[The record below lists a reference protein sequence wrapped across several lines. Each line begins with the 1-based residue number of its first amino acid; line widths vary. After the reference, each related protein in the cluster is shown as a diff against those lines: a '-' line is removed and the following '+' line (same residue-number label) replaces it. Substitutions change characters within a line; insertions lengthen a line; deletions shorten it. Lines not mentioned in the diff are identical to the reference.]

1 MNTVGSYTCGC
12 RSGYNYFT
20 KINWDLYINEPYCV
34 DIDECQNRGT
44 CPKRSSCENTE
55 GNYICHCDTGFEGDI
70 CEDIDECTRN
80 SCDANAA
87 CSNTEGSFSCFCNLG
102 YRGNG
107 TTCKVG
113 QCDDQRCPPDQK
125 CVSPTT
131 NECECKEGFSMN
143 TQLEI
148 CEDVDECLLD
158 HDCGKNSTCVNI
170 KGSFTCRC
178 NQGYIGDGKTCKEGT
193 CTDDMCPM
201 NAECVM
207 PSKPDCRC
215 KNGFEPKL
223 KSNETEICVDT
234 DECTTLK
241 GICHAKAMCMNIPGG
256 YECNCQ
262 KGYFGDGQ
270 TCFPGS
276 CTDINCPA
284 SDNKQCVSPRKPN
297 CKCFEGFE
305 MTNSSL
311 CVDIDECEKEPCDQ
325 VADCSNSP
333 GSFTCTCNDNSS
345 GDGFNCSCDSGF
357 INNGSSC
364 IDVDECATGLHNCHT
379 NATCNNAPG
388 SFDCTCY
395 NGYVGDG
402 FSCIEKKAILV
413 LNTDDGFRKPLL
425 FDDEGRSYPN
435 FTMKFGEN
443 TEVWHSC
450 SVTFRNRFYVFGGGN
465 QKRQISEVTKCGLSR
480 IGSLNFD
487 HENGACSNVDDR
499 EIYICFDSNSDLEST
514 KQCRSAVN
522 PLEKFTKIA
531 LSSYDHL
538 NARTAA
544 SSSKF

>member
-1 MNTVGSYTCGC
+1 MNTVGSYRCGC
-12 RSGYNYFT
+12 RNGYKFMT
-20 KINWDLYINEPYCV
+20 KVNWELYINEPYCV
-34 DIDECQNRGT
+34 DIDECETHGT
-44 CPKRSSCENTE
+44 CPKRSLCKNTE
-55 GNYICHCDTGFEGDI
+55 GSYICHCDLGFEGDL
-70 CEDIDECTRN
+70 CVDIDECTKN
-80 SCDANAA
+80 ICDANAA
-87 CSNTEGSFSCFCNLG
+87 CSNTDGSFSCFCNSG

-107 TTCKVG
+107 TTCKIG
-113 QCDDQRCPPDQK
+113 HCDDRRCPPDQE
-125 CVSPTT
+125 CISPTT
-131 NECECKEGFSMN
+131 NECQCKEGFSMN
-143 TQLEI
+143 TELEI
-148 CEDVDECLLD
+148 CDDIDECLLNNN
-158 HDCGKNSTCVNI
+158 CGKDSFCVNTQ
-170 KGSFTCRC
+170 GNFTCFC

-241 GICHAKAMCMNIPGG
+241 GICHAKAVCMNTPGG

-262 KGYFGDGQ
+262 QGYFGDGQ

-284 SDNKQCVSPRKPN
+284 SGNKKCVSPRKPD

-305 MTNSSL
+305 MTNASV
-311 CVDIDECEKEPCDQ
+311 CIDVDECQKEPCDQ
-325 VADCSNSP
+325 IAKCVNSQ
-333 GSFTCTCNDNSS
+333 GSFSCTCNDNSS
-345 GDGFNCSCDSGF
+345 GDGFSCSCYSGF
-357 INNGSSC
+357 IINGTSC
-364 IDVDECATGLHNCHT
+364 IDV
-379 NATCNNAPG
+379 
-388 SFDCTCY
+388 
-395 NGYVGDG
+395 
-402 FSCIEKKAILV
+402 EKKAILV
-413 LNTDDGFRKPLL
+413 LNTNDGFRKPLL

-480 IGSLNFD
+480 IGSLDFD
-487 HENGACSNVDDR
+487 HEDGACSSVGDR
-499 EIYICFDSNSDLEST
+499 EIYICFDLQSK

-538 NARTAA
+538 YARTAA